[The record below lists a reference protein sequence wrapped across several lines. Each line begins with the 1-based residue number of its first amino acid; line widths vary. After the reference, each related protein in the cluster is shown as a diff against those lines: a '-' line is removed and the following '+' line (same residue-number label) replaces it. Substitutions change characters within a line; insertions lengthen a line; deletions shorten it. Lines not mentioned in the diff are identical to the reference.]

1 MSDYREGFEDGITF
15 AREVIIDNI
24 RLWAEDSED
33 SHIFD
38 EIADRIETGKLQDGT
53 GDSDD

>member
-1 MSDYREGFEDGITF
+1 MSDYREGFEDGINF

-33 SHIFD
+33 SHVFD
-38 EIADRIETGKLQDGT
+38 EIADRIETGKLQDGSE
-53 GDSDD
+53 DSDE